1 MRPDND
7 APPALPDDPV
17 IATGTPLGP
26 ELVAGLAPDVGFAVW
41 QVLRTLRL
49 WTAEPERRR
58 EAMFDPAYMDAWER
72 ALLTGSLE
80 PDVRFPLAVIVG
92 EMAAYPAGEG
102 RLSWACVCVADWA
115 LGHGAVRAGLAF
127 AEAAAQASPL
137 QARYAWLAGRL
148 LRTHGEG
155 RAAERWLR
163 RAYRLAVSQKDG
175 ETQARSLT
183 ALGNL
188 SMQRGSYPS
197 ARALHSR
204 ALRVSRRWH
213 LREQEGMALHDLFA
227 MALRDNHR
235 ADAEQYARGAFEAYR
250 STPFRIPRLAHDL
263 AYWWMEHGYY
273 SRALRIFTA
282 VRSHLPGDDQLRVV
296 ANLARTYAA
305 LGNRE
310 EYESLAAEARSVMQ
324 GLETLEIPASALLEM
339 AYGAVALEDWSEAG
353 VLIEEAVQ
361 VARGRDQ
368 FDVLLTAE
376 ALSDA
381 VARRDMA
388 PISPARADSRAG
400 TSEQLAN
407 DMVELLGGDLTRLA
421 QA

>member
-17 IATGTPLGP
+17 IATGTPLAP
-26 ELVAGLAPDVGFAVW
+26 ELMAGLAPDVGFAVW

-58 EAMFDPAYMDAWER
+58 EAMFDPAYMDTWER

-115 LGHGAVRAGLAF
+115 LGRGAVRAGLAF

-188 SMQRGSYPS
+188 SMQRGSLPA
-197 ARALHSR
+197 ARALHLR
-204 ALRVSRRWH
+204 ALRVSRRWR
-213 LREQEGMALHDLFA
+213 LREQEGMALHDLFVVA
-227 MALRDNHR
+227 TDQRYR
-235 ADAEQYARGAFEAYR
+235 AEADFYARAAVTACSSSDR
-250 STPFRIPRLAHDL
+250 LPRLAHDI
-263 AYWWMEHGYY
+263 AFHWMEQGFC
-273 SRALRIFTA
+273 SRALRVLDALRPHFSTPDHI
-282 VRSHLPGDDQLRVV
+282 VRV
-296 ANLARTYAA
+296 AANQARAA
-305 LGNRE
+305 GGIGNRARFLKHHAE
-310 EYESLAAEARSVMQ
+310 VQSLLPQ
-324 GLETLEIPASALLEM
+324 LETREALAPALLDT
-339 AYGAVALEDWSEAG
+339 AYGAVAVEEWEIALDLTTQATDAAHIHEDATVVMRADALAG
-353 VLIEEAVQ
+353 AIH
-361 VARGRDQ
+361 
-368 FDVLLTAE
+368 
-376 ALSDA
+376 
-381 VARRDMA
+381 RRDLSSVEHVVPERRATIPAGEQFAAEMVTLLAYGGERA
-388 PISPARADSRAG
+388 P
-400 TSEQLAN
+400 
-407 DMVELLGGDLTRLA
+407 
-421 QA
+421 